1 MFSPASTGTAI
12 VTGPYLHNF
21 ADIARRLREVEALC
35 VGRDADA
42 VGAELE
48 NLLADPQQRQRMAGA
63 AARLVEEGRGA
74 VQRTLEVIRADMPPV
89 ERQDGP

>member
-1 MFSPASTGTAI
+1 M
-12 VTGPYLHNF
+12 
-21 ADIARRLREVEALC
+21 DALC

-48 NLLADPQQRQRMAGA
+48 HLLADPQQRKRMAGA
-63 AARLVEEGRGA
+63 AAGGVYEGRGA